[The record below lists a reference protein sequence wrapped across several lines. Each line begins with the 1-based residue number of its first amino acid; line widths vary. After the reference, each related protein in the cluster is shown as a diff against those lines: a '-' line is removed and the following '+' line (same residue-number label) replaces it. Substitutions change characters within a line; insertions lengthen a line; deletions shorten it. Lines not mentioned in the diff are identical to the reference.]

1 VRPRDNSLSF
11 NTDLIAAPSSP
22 DAMPP
27 RLAAARIRLP
37 ALKEDCSANPDGSEG
52 FRPPCG
58 PDDRSP
64 CLLPIRFFPFQATT
78 HACLKLWLILPEAG
92 LKPSIFLPAIAGF
105 GFLPHAGKPAL
116 LSDNKTAPRH
126 PPLAFRAF
134 GCGQDRPR
142 QLIAIEAAMVVA
154 SNEKQRRMTM
164 ANIGTFTKAEDGT
177 LSGFIKTLQ
186 LNTKA
191 RFVPLDATSEDAP
204 DFRTFA
210 AGNVEIGAA
219 WKKTSQQGDRP
230 YVSVKLDDPS
240 LPAPIYASLYED
252 DEQPGQYSLIWTRRK
267 PK

>member
-154 SNEKQRRMTM
+154 SNEKPRRMTM

-191 RFVPLDATSEDAP
+191 RFVPLAATSEDAP
-204 DFRTFA
+204 DFRIF

-219 WKKTSQQGDRP
+219 WKKVSQQGGRP
-230 YVSVKLDDPS
+230 YVSAKLDDPS
-240 LPAPIYASLYED
+240 LPAPIFASLYED
-252 DEQPGQYSLIWTRRK
+252 DEKGQFSMIWTR
-267 PK
+267 PKAK